1 MLSIRLGLVE
11 LGTPWLFHSGRG
23 LKLEYTK
30 KFLVCAANIE
40 TSTSVT
46 AKGQSCFCAW
56 CMWY

>member
-11 LGTPWLFHSGRG
+11 LGAPWLFHSGRG

-40 TSTSVT
+40 TSPSVT
-46 AKGQSCFCAW
+46 AKGQPCFCAW